1 MSLTP
6 APQPV
11 PASELAHTLTPDQYG
26 QPVKKAAPPVP
37 ALAWIRSSGGHR
49 LVDAVATAWTPRAV
63 QVRYTDDHG
72 RVGSAWLRANAV
84 IRSWYGDDEFTGTA
98 GCEKGRLGLP

>member
-26 QPVKKAAPPVP
+26 QPVKEADNPVP
-37 ALAWIRSSGGHR
+37 ALAWIRHGDGRHR

-63 QVRYTDDHG
+63 QVRYTDHCGTD
-72 RVGSAWLRANAV
+72 RSVWVWANAA
-84 IRSWYGDDEFTGTA
+84 RRWDTHE
-98 GCEKGRLGLP
+98 